1 MFEFLKYIAWNNLI
15 GHFLFN
21 RSKAEKEVYLF
32 ITKTD
37 IIRIGEEAGIGRG
50 EDVFANYLKAIK
62 FGLPG
67 SNSKGTLLDLA
78 KHSYCKWLE
87 RPFRIDGE
95 EVKYPLYINYLA
107 LFVLVLTEDVLLTRR
122 AGSYYPKLD
131 KFLKKNN
138 LPSFQKQSALN
149 NWNLLWEDLEHWSII
164 DQNTELGYLELHPF
178 SNENWVYVGKPLS
191 QCVLTSKAIQ
201 ALPLFFE
208 AANLVPGD
216 DIDAKDWREL
226 LLSDASD
233 ILNLSPTT
241 RNCLQDP
248 SNELGQSVI
257 QVVQKNYLNW
267 EGGTDQY
274 SDEAD
279 VAEKGNTVLQLR
291 LCFEGDALNGY
302 TIYYRSYTKLDY
314 PEDLAF
320 SMDEK
325 SILCLPAGSGWS
337 RPLIMPF
344 SEQLELEDSYNKW
357 IARFPQK
364 DIRLFIEGHN
374 FHLSGWVEVT
384 HIIAARMMLMVK
396 SNLAQSI
403 ESWGAGFTS
412 GELKPQQLAGLPNG
426 YKLFQ
431 LSNPD
436 KSHPEFPSLQF
447 KSDIRITLNGGLK
460 IPGKREWYN
469 TILPK
474 IKVENATGT
483 EKLLMTYDGEDRSFY
498 LERES
503 VSQPVWQLPKD
514 IKLNKSF
521 TIEAEGINTKA
532 NRLKNVIRD
541 ISSLQ
546 GKEGDLP
553 TRDQFGRIVATDA
566 LEAFVTGSRLT
577 AEDGYNLELEQRQ
590 KPYLHVFKPE
600 IAIHGSS
607 TTSVLYEYEQHNELI
622 INYLSSLGSCDTES
636 YYAAFEQVYRNRFK
650 PEEAEKHGHLSRLK
664 RWSLNYLDYMG
675 LVDYEYSTKKVVVNP
690 SQLILIPTRKG
701 RKALFIG
708 GRSPELVEKLIEA
721 AQRRKFNLSIEAQAQ
736 VNKPYLLPAT
746 ITIAKQDDC
755 KGVEIERSLAEIA
768 EECNMIFEPNKL
780 PQYRLCR
787 FSGSIDE
794 YFRTLVPLD
803 DFKDYGWNTKVF
815 DGDQLKFQAVHPDQ
829 IDKNFCLVEYRLNEY
844 TFLHRLWVDGL
855 AYEVNKNWGRFIILE
870 KEGKNVVFFDRDN
883 SSIAVPASLPL
894 PRLLAEAITLC
905 SGKAP
910 EARYLKLGETA
921 TVFNIYENIPSFLSD
936 AYFKKIGQKQIETTI
951 PA

>member
-1 MFEFLKYIAWNNLI
+1 MKYILWNNHLAK
-15 GHFLFN
+15 FFFN
-21 RSKAEKEVYLF
+21 ALNAEKEVYLF
-32 ITKTD
+32 ITK
-37 IIRIGEEAGIGRG
+37 
-50 EDVFANYLKAIK
+50 EDVIQVGQSAGVEGSEEEVFEDFTRALKR
-62 FGLPG
+62 GLPG
-67 SNSKGTLLDLA
+67 NYSSDKILDLA
-78 KHSYCKWLE
+78 LYSYEKWKSK
-87 RPFRIDGE
+87 PISIDG
-95 EVKYPLYINYLA
+95 VQVDYPLYIAYLA
-107 LFVLVLTEDVLLTRR
+107 IFVLVLTENLCAKGRSD
-122 AGSYYPKLD
+122 SYYPKLD
-131 KFLKKNN
+131 KFLEAYNFA
-138 LPSFQKQSALN
+138 STFRQTADY
-149 NWNLLWEDLEHWSII
+149 NWNELWKDLEEWSII
-164 DQNTELGYLELHPF
+164 TKNTELGYLELHPF

-191 QCVLTSKAIQ
+191 QSVLTTKAIQ

-216 DIDAKDWREL
+216 DIDPKDWRKL
-226 LLSDASD
+226 LLSDAAD
-233 ILNLSPTT
+233 ILALSPTT
-241 RNCLQDP
+241 RNCLKDP

-257 QVVQKNYLNW
+257 QVVQNNYLNW

-274 SDEAD
+274 SDEGD
-279 VAEKGNTVLQLR
+279 VAEKGKTVLQLR
-291 LCFEGDALNGY
+291 LCFEGDQLNGY
-302 TIYYRSYTKLDY
+302 TTYYRSYTKLDY

-320 SMDEK
+320 PWGDK
-325 SILCLPAGSGWS
+325 SVLCLPAGSGWS
-337 RPLIMPF
+337 RPLMIPF

-357 IARFPQK
+357 VARFPQK

-384 HIIAARMMLMVK
+384 HIIAARMMLLVK
-396 SNLAQSI
+396 SDLAPSI
-403 ESWGAGFTS
+403 ENWGAGFTN
-412 GELKPQQLAGLPNG
+412 GELKPQQLAGLPGG

-447 KSDIRITLNGGLK
+447 KSDIRITLDGGLK

-474 IKVENATGT
+474 VKVENATGT
-483 EKLLMTYDGEDRSFY
+483 EKLLMTYEGEDRSFY

-503 VSQPVWQLPKD
+503 VSQPAWQLPKD
-514 IKLNKSF
+514 IKLNKPF
-521 TIEAEGINTKA
+521 TIEAEGVNTKA

-546 GKEGDLP
+546 DKEGDLP
-553 TRDQFGRIVATDA
+553 TRDQFGRIVATEA

-577 AEDGYNLELEQRQ
+577 AEDGYNSKLELKQ
-590 KPYLHVFKPE
+590 KPYLHVFKPV
-600 IAIHGSS
+600 IAMHGSS

-636 YYAAFEQVYRNRFK
+636 YYAAFEQVYRNRFT
-650 PEEAEKHGHLSRLK
+650 PEEAEKHDHLSRLK

-690 SQLILIPTRKG
+690 SQLILIPTIKG

-708 GRSPELVEKLIEA
+708 GRSPELVEKLIDA
-721 AQRRKFNLSIEAQAQ
+721 AQKRKFDVSLEAQAE
-736 VNKPYLLPAT
+736 VNQPYLLPST
-746 ITIAKQDDC
+746 ITIAKQDDS
-755 KGVEIERSLAEIA
+755 KGVDIERGLAEIA
-768 EECNMIFEPNKL
+768 EECNVIFEPDKL

-794 YFRTLVPLD
+794 YKSTLVPLD
-803 DFKDYGWNTKVF
+803 GFKDHGWNTKVF

-844 TFLHRLWVDGL
+844 TFLHRLWINGQ
-855 AYEVNKNWGRFIILE
+855 AYEVNKNWGRFMILE
-870 KEGKNVVFFDRDN
+870 KEGRDVVFFDRDK

-894 PRLLAEAITLC
+894 PRLLAEAVTLC

-910 EARYLKLGETA
+910 EARYLKLGDTA